1 MSDRVTELAI
11 EALRWSYDKYD
22 TDKSTGHT
30 REYWYTQRLAQL
42 VVEECIS
49 VMGRK
54 GLKDHFEM
62 E

>member
-22 TDKSTGHT
+22 TDNSGHD

-54 GLKDHFEM
+54 GLKDHFGM